1 MARGGINKFNVQ
13 QARESVLAKGQNPS
27 IDAIRIELGN
37 TGSKSTIHRYL
48 KEIEEEEG
56 CQLDDEALLS
66 NTLKEMVVRLAS
78 RLHEEAATIVT
89 DHEVKHKKQRDEWQE
104 QQKSQSQA
112 LDEALSKMSSLETE
126 LSALKEQHINAIDA
140 NQTLSANA
148 QRLEQA
154 VKDYDT
160 LIKEKDKQ
168 IDSLEEKHQHSRES
182 LEHYRE
188 SVKDQREQD
197 QRRHEQQVQQL
208 QAEQRQLNQTLS
220 VKQADITM
228 LSKDNARLISEMTE
242 FRKQLSELEKKYRTG
257 SDKWK
262 IAEDCV
268 VALEMRITNQQEAH
282 NDQEKNLASIKAQL
296 TDTEKEK
303 YELNIELAKLQAELE
318 VKNMIFDKMGTQ
330 KSSP

>member
-1 MARGGINKFNVQ
+1 MARGGINKYNVQ

-66 NTLKEMVVRLAS
+66 NTLKEMVARLAS

-89 DHEVKHKKQRDEWQE
+89 DHEAKHKKHHNEWQE
-104 QQKSQSQA
+104 QQKSQSHA
-112 LDEALSKMSSLETE
+112 LDEAFSKISGLETE
-126 LSALKEQHINAIDA
+126 LSTLKEQHINAIDA
-140 NQTLSANA
+140 NHTLSAKE
-148 QRLEQA
+148 QRFEQA
-154 VKDYDT
+154 VKEYDV
-160 LIKEKDKQ
+160 LIKEKDKL

-220 VKQADITM
+220 IKQTDITI

-242 FRKQLSELEKKYRTG
+242 LRKQLSELEKKYKT
-257 SDKWK
+257 SDEKLK
-262 IAEDCV
+262 IADGCV
-268 VALEMRITNQQEAH
+268 VAFETRIINQQEVH
-282 NDQEKNLASIKAQL
+282 HGQEKNLASIKAQL
-296 TDTEKEK
+296 TNTEKEK
-303 YELNIELAKLQAELE
+303 HELNIELAKLQAELE
-318 VKNMIFDKMGTQ
+318 VKNKIFEKMGH
-330 KSSP
+330 